1 MKIHFKSW
9 KFVSKS
15 GIGAEGAAKL
25 GEGLSK
31 LKILTNLKLDIR

>member
-1 MKIHFKSW
+1 L
-9 KFVSKS
+9 KFVSKN

-31 LKILTNLKLDIR
+31 LQILTNLKLDIR